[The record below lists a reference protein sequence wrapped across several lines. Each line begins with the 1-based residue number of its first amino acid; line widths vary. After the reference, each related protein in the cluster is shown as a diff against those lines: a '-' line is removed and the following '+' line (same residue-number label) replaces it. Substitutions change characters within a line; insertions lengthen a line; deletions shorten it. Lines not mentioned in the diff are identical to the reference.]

1 MIIHIIKIRKEEF
14 FSNKI
19 IKMLKIIS
27 EMLLS
32 RNILLAYYLL
42 QNLR

>member
-1 MIIHIIKIRKEEF
+1 MIIYIIKIRKEEF

-42 QNLR
+42 QNFR

>member
-1 MIIHIIKIRKEEF
+1 MIIHIIKLRKEEF

-27 EMLLS
+27 EMFVIGEP
-32 RNILLAYYLL
+32 RNKIC
-42 QNLR
+42 